1 MPPGSLLRHP
11 VQVTAL
17 NYLETVLSV
26 IPNATDRLESWF
38 ARPVV
43 KPPATGLDER
53 TNVLTIK
60 HGVQTRDAAR
70 LIKQ

>member
-11 VQVTAL
+11 VQVRAL

-26 IPNATDRLESWF
+26 IPTATDRLESWF

-43 KPPATGLDER
+43 KPPATGLWR
-53 TNVLTIK
+53 THECLDY
-60 HGVQTRDAAR
+60 QAR
-70 LIKQ
+70 GTN